1 MKAYN
6 SYSLDLDLDRYLIFS
21 ANAAEEKW
29 WLFDDWH
36 FWHPAEVWIWISQFS
51 YWYLSERKEEISF
64 SIICLFRWFCY
75 YCEVIQQNW
84 SIHQQDRSNPSAL
97 KPFEN
102 VCKINTHTEQ
112 QRWWKDLALT
122 EWLQFLEPSLSCFT
136 NTCSSWVAPRS
147 EKWVFAVWT
156 SLHWPG
162 PAAPSSWAALCVSPI
177 VMSRV
182 RLSPFHNMFFFLQ
195 LLIPVALIPR

>member
-1 MKAYN
+1 MTGISDIHQRFEYGFH
-6 SYSLDLDLDRYLIFS
+6 SLVPGTCQRGR
-21 ANAAEEKW
+21 
-29 WLFDDWH
+29 
-36 FWHPAEVWIWISQFS
+36 
-51 YWYLSERKEEISF
+51 RK
-64 SIICLFRWFCY
+64 CLFGWFCY

-84 SIHQQDRSNPSAL
+84 SIHQYDRSNPSAL

-102 VCKINTHTEQ
+102 VCEINTHTEQ

-136 NTCSSWVAPRS
+136 NTCSSWVASRS

-156 SLHWPG
+156 SLHWPE
-162 PAAPSSWAALCVSPI
+162 PAAPLTWAALSVSPV

-182 RLSPFHNMFFFLQ
+182 RLSPFHSVGFFSL
-195 LLIPVALIPR
+195 